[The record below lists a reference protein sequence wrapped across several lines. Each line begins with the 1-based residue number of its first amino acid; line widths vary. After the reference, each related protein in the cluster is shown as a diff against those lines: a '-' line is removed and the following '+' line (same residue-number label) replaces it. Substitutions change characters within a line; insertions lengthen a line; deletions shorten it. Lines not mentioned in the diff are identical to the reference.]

1 MAKLKNFNG
10 KFCESDYEDA
20 ILSYLEEEGWNY
32 LAGSQVSRTFF
43 RDVLIVD
50 DMKSFL
56 SKTNPDLTNDEI
68 QQIIDTVKLVGAES
82 DFATLHKV
90 YGWMVNGIQFTPQT
104 GLAKMVNLI
113 DFENP
118 QNNIFCAVNQF
129 SV

>member
-10 KFCESDYEDA
+10 KFCESDYEA
-20 ILSYLEEEGWNY
+20 AMLSYLQEEGWNY
-32 LAGSQVSRTFF
+32 LAGSQVSRTFY

-56 SKTNPDLTNDEI
+56 SKTNPDLLPDEV

-90 YGWMVNGIQFTPQT
+90 YGWMVNGMQFTPKD
-104 GLAKMVNLI
+104 GLARIGKFN
-113 DFENP
+113 
-118 QNNIFCAVNQF
+118 
-129 SV
+129 